1 MFSRFFKT
9 FSLQGQE
16 IALDQLLAA
25 REARASLQ
33 QQCLEKHRRTVLS
46 LTLLAVGGV
55 KKNELLDYVF
65 EKALQNL
72 TALFTEL
79 NVQPTES
86 FIRPLPTGHE
96 ALFVLPV
103 DATLLKRATVRL
115 EDGSPLARL
124 WDIDVIAADGR
135 LLSRTEFDFPP
146 RPCLICSDDAK
157 ACARSRKHG
166 FEEIYAEMQ
175 RRVQTAYFAEQ
186 IADGVYRA
194 LVREARLSPKPGLV
208 DSLTNGAHK
217 DMNLHTFEQSATAL
231 RPFFARFVLAG
242 MASAKLPESEV
253 LAGIRPL
260 GLEAEK
266 AMFRATAGVNTHKGA
281 IFAFGL
287 VCAAIGRMYANHDEA
302 SVERICRLVS
312 AFTQG
317 LTAELAHY
325 PAHLAETAG
334 VKLYREFGLTGA
346 RGEAESGFAIVRR
359 NFTVLT
365 SNQTESFDNQLLIM
379 LLTLMA
385 ENQDTNVV
393 HRGGI
398 AGLTFVQQRAR
409 ALLEAQKTHQNPTAL
424 YDALTAFDSDCIE
437 RNLSPGGSADL
448 LALTIFF
455 HSLQPARD

>member
-1 MFSRFFKT
+1 MFSKFFKI
-9 FSLQGQE
+9 FSRQGQE
-16 IALDQLLAA
+16 IALEQLLAA
-25 REARASLQ
+25 REARVSLQ
-33 QQCLEKHRRTVLS
+33 QQCLEKYDQTVLS
-46 LTLLAVGGV
+46 LTLLAAGGV

-72 TALFTEL
+72 TALFAAL
-79 NVQPTES
+79 NVEPAES
-86 FIRPLPTGHE
+86 FIRPLETGHE

-103 DATLLKRATVRL
+103 EAATLKRAAMRL
-115 EDGSPLARL
+115 EDSSPLARL

-146 RPCLICSDDAK
+146 RPCLVCSDNAK
-157 ACARSRKHG
+157 SCARSRKHG

-175 RRVQTAYFAEQ
+175 RRVQADYFADQ
-186 IADGVYRA
+186 IADGVYHA
-194 LVREARLSPKPGLV
+194 LVGEARLSPKPGLV

-217 DMNLHTFEQSATAL
+217 DMNLQTFEQSAAAL
-231 RPFFARFVLAG
+231 RPFFAKFVLAG
-242 MASAKLPESEV
+242 MASAEFSESEV
-253 LAGIRPL
+253 LATIRPL

-266 AMFRATAGVNTHKGA
+266 AMFRATANVNTHKGA

-287 VCAAIGRMYANHDEA
+287 VCAAIGRIYVHHDEA
-302 SVERICRLVS
+302 SIEHICRLVS

-317 LTAELAHY
+317 LTAELEHY
-325 PAHLAETAG
+325 PAHLPETAG

-346 RGEAESGFAIVRR
+346 RGEAESGFAIVRQ
-359 NFTVLT
+359 NLSVLEQ
-365 SNQTESFDNQLLIM
+365 NQTAPSEPQLLIM

-393 HRGGI
+393 HRGGM
-398 AGLTFVQQRAR
+398 AGLDFVQNRAR
-409 ALLEAQKTHQNPTAL
+409 ALLEQPKIRQNPTAL
-424 YDALTAFDSDCIE
+424 YEALTAFDSDCIE

-455 HSLQPARD
+455 YFLART